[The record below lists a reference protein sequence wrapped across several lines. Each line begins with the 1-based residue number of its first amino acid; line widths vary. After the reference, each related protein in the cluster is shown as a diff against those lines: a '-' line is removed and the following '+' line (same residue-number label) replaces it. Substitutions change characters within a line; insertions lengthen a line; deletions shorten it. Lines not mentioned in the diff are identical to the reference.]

1 MADKKTKIQNVSDVL
16 KGAATA
22 ASAVKAV
29 SGILNKDSNDLV
41 GGAIGTAQ
49 GIVGNLNN
57 QIPDVP
63 DIPNPQD
70 VIPDVPNPKDVVPE
84 IPEIPK
90 IGGLIGSLPIP
101 QFRKPEPVK
110 VDPPPQPKKLEKQSK
125 IPNVPKESQPS
136 TGGTTFVTP
145 PTLTE
150 GNISDIPPE
159 FRKVIGGSA
168 FDEATRQGRIF
179 YGRDAGF
186 GQIQVY
192 AVSNSTQKVV
202 GPFRTSGTGV
212 IFS

>member
-57 QIPDVP
+57 QIPDLPSVP
-63 DIPNPQD
+63 DVPSLPN
-70 VIPDVPNPKDVVPE
+70 VPDVPNPKDV
-84 IPEIPK
+84 IPDIPKIPK
-90 IGGLIGSLPIP
+90 IGGLIGSLPVP

-125 IPNVPKESQPS
+125 IPNVPKESQP
-136 TGGTTFVTP
+136 TTTYVPP
-145 PTLTE
+145 PTLTD
-150 GNISDIPPE
+150 GNVSDIPSE
-159 FRKVIGGSA
+159 FRKVTGGVA
-168 FDEATRQGRIF
+168 FDEATRQGRVF